1 MQGELAHHDRFA
13 SGVEERAIHPAFPVF
28 ENAHAGDL
36 ACEPLDILFP
46 VDFFDSKKD
55 KEARTDGG
63 DGCFLDGDRGSGNA
77 LNDGPHVGSF
87 SPRSQVSSSLDG
99 ELERRA

>member
-1 MQGELAHHDRFA
+1 
-13 SGVEERAIHPAFPVF
+13 
-28 ENAHAGDL
+28 
-36 ACEPLDILFP
+36 
-46 VDFFDSKKD
+46 KD